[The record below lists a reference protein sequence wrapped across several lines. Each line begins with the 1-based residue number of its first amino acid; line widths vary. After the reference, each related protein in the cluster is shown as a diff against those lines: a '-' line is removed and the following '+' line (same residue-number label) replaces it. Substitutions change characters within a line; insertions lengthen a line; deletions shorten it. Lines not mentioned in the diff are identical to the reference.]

1 MLHFKKLR
9 HPKSNYCYWP
19 LCCVHTGRDG
29 PSSNAE
35 ASFNAWFPIMFGVF
49 PNGAGG
55 QSGNAAGRGTQ
66 NQGQG
71 QDQGNSYG
79 GSNGF
84 ERSSA
89 GTTVIA
95 NSVSN
100 GRNGVATSHAIAY
113 GNPRS
118 SQKWKRE
125 MRNDTLFEKNKINN
139 NNNNNKY
146 NDNILV

>member
-1 MLHFKKLR
+1 MFR
-9 HPKSNYCYWP
+9 S
-19 LCCVHTGRDG
+19 TGRDG

-49 PNGAGG
+49 PNGANGNGNGNG
-55 QSGNAAGRGTQ
+55 QSGYSAGRGDG

-71 QDQGNSYG
+71 QGQGQQDQGNSHG
-79 GSNGF
+79 GSGWD
-84 ERSSA
+84 RSA

-100 GRNGVATSHAIAY
+100 GRNGVATSHAISY

-118 SQKWKRE
+118 SSQK
-125 MRNDTLFEKNKINN
+125 
-139 NNNNNKY
+139 
-146 NDNILV
+146 

>member
-1 MLHFKKLR
+1 MK
-9 HPKSNYCYWP
+9 
-19 LCCVHTGRDG
+19 GRGNG

-49 PNGAGG
+49 PNGANGGG
-55 QSGNAAGRGTQ
+55 QSGNGGRGS
-66 NQGQG
+66 QGQG
-71 QDQGNSYG
+71 QDQGS
-79 GSNGF
+79 GF
-84 ERSSA
+84 ERSS

-118 SQKWKRE
+118 SQK
-125 MRNDTLFEKNKINN
+125 
-139 NNNNNKY
+139 
-146 NDNILV
+146 